1 MTVASLPDVPT
12 EVKFADRPSNPLK
25 VVGVRLLVAFGVV
38 LLIALVVYLGRYGYR
53 DSAGGPI
60 GFWDAFYYSTVS
72 VTTTGY
78 GDIVP
83 VTETSRLVTSLVVTP
98 MRVAFLVLVVS
109 TTVEVLTAR
118 SRHAI
123 RVSRWRGRVK
133 DHYVICGFGTK
144 GRSAAVSMITTGIPH
159 DQIVIVDMRREAIDE
174 ANAEGF
180 VVVVGDCTRESI
192 LRQAGVERAKGV
204 VIAVDRDATAVL
216 ATLTV
221 RLLNVRTRVVA
232 AVKEEENSEIIRT
245 GGASVVITS
254 DEATGRLLGLAMDSP
269 HQAEMIEDLLKVGQ
283 GMDIVE
289 RDIRDGEAGRP
300 APPGTIG
307 VIRQGRMVRE
317 VDTLQVGDRLLSLED
332 AGAPTA

>member
-1 MTVASLPDVPT
+1 MTAASLPDEPA
-12 EVKFADRPSNPLK
+12 EIKLADRPSNPLQ
-25 VVGVRLLVAFGVV
+25 VVGIRLLVALGVV
-38 LLIALVVYLGRYGYR
+38 LLIAFVVYMGRDGYR
-53 DSAGGPI
+53 DSAGGEV

-83 VTETSRLVTSLVVTP
+83 VTGTSRLVTSLVVTP

-123 RVSRWRGRVK
+123 RVSRWRGRVN

-144 GRSAAVSMITTGIPH
+144 GRSAAVSMITTGIAH

-221 RLLNVRTRVVA
+221 RLLNVRARVVA
-232 AVKEEENSEIIRT
+232 AVREEENSEILRT

-289 RDIRDGEAGRP
+289 RDIRDDEAGRP
-300 APPGTIG
+300 SPPGTIG
-307 VIRQGRMVRE
+307 VIRQGRMVRD
-317 VDTLQVGDRLLSLED
+317 VDVLHAGDRLLSLED
-332 AGAPTA
+332 SGAQTA